1 MSDATSAAPAAGQPT
16 TPAPTQDPQTF
27 SREYVH
33 ELREENKTW
42 RQKAQGHETAAQQ
55 AKAEA
60 DKFRADAEKIVAE
73 ARSAADQRVIRA
85 ELKAAAVKAGII
97 DLDGL
102 KLLDTSGVKI
112 GEDGEVAIPADFFDN
127 AKKSKPYLFGQST
140 SQTQSPPRQDPP
152 KRKSAKEWSDEEM
165 AAFAR
170 QHGIRA

>member
-1 MSDATSAAPAAGQPT
+1 MS
-16 TPAPTQDPQTF
+16 F

-55 AKAEA
+55 AKADVEKA
-60 DKFRADAEKIVAE
+60 RADADKAVAE
-73 ARSAADQRVIRA
+73 ARSTADQRVIRA
-85 ELKAAAVKAGII
+85 EVKAAAVKAGII

-102 KLLDTSGVKI
+102 KLLDTSVVKLD
-112 GEDGEVAIPADFFDN
+112 ENGEVVIPPDFFDN
-127 AKKSKPYLFGQST
+127 AKKNKPYLFGQST
-140 SQTQSPPRQDPP
+140 SQPQAPPRQEPP
-152 KRKSAKEWSDEEM
+152 KRKTAHEWSDDEM

>member
-16 TPAPTQDPQTF
+16 TPAPSQDPQTF

-55 AKAEA
+55 VKAEA
-60 DKFRADAEKIVAE
+60 DKFRADAEKTVAE

-112 GEDGEVAIPADFFDN
+112 LPGAP
-127 AKKSKPYLFGQST
+127 L
-140 SQTQSPPRQDPP
+140 
-152 KRKSAKEWSDEEM
+152 
-165 AAFAR
+165 
-170 QHGIRA
+170 

>member
-1 MSDATSAAPAAGQPT
+1 MSDAPTAAPAAAQST
-16 TPAPTQDPQTF
+16 MPAPSQDPQTF

-60 DKFRADAEKIVAE
+60 EKFRADAEKAVTE

-85 ELKAAAVKAGII
+85 ELKAAATKAGII

-102 KLLDTSGVKI
+102 KLLDASAVKLDEN
-112 GEDGEVAIPADFFDN
+112 GDVVIPADFFDQ
-127 AKKSKPYLFGQST
+127 AKKSKPWLFGQST
-140 SQTQSPPRQDPP
+140 SQTQPPPRQEPP
-152 KRKSAKEWSDEEM
+152 KRKSAREWSDDET
-165 AAFAR
+165 AAFER

>member
-1 MSDATSAAPAAGQPT
+1 MSDAPVATPVVAQTT
-16 TPAPTQDPQTF
+16 TPAPVQNPQTF

-42 RQKAQGHETAAQQ
+42 RLKVQGHETAAQQ
-55 AKAEA
+55 AKADLEKA
-60 DKFRADAEKIVAE
+60 RTDAEKAVAE
-73 ARSAADQRVIRA
+73 ARSAADMRVIRA
-85 ELKAAAVKAGII
+85 ELKAAAVKAGIV

-102 KLLDTSGVKI
+102 KLLDTGVVKLD
-112 GEDGEVAIPADFFDN
+112 ENGEVVIPADFFDN

-140 SQTQSPPRQDPP
+140 SSTQPPPRQEPA
-152 KRKSAKEWSDEEM
+152 KQKSAREWDENEM